1 MCVICDKE
9 YHGQCNGREQCV
21 NCGKK
26 HKSSDRNGEKRLI
39 RNIREK
45 YQKKLVMNQIKA
57 TKGITSYGART
68 IIDSATEK
76 KRRGERIKYKKR
88 NRKHRD

>member
-26 HKSSDRNGEKRLI
+26 HKSNDRNGEK
-39 RNIREK
+39 
-45 YQKKLVMNQIKA
+45 YQKRLVMNQIKA
-57 TKGITSYGART
+57 TKGITSYEART

-76 KRRGERIKYKKR
+76 KRRGKESSIRRGIENIEIKP
-88 NRKHRD
+88 

>member
-26 HKSSDRNGEKRLI
+26 HKSSDRNGEK
-39 RNIREK
+39 
-45 YQKKLVMNQIKA
+45 YQKRLVMNRIKA
-57 TKGITSYGART
+57 TKGITSYEART

-76 KRRGERIKYKKR
+76 KRRVERIKYKKR

>member
-26 HKSSDRNGEKRLI
+26 HKSSDRNGEK
-39 RNIREK
+39 
-45 YQKKLVMNQIKA
+45 YQKRLVMNQIKA
-57 TKGITSYGART
+57 TKGITSYEART

-76 KRRGERIKYKKR
+76 KRRGERIKYKKK

>member
-26 HKSSDRNGEKRLI
+26 HKSSDRNGEKY
-39 RNIREK
+39 EK
-45 YQKKLVMNQIKA
+45 RLVMNQIKA
-57 TKGITSYGART
+57 TKGITSYKART

>member
-26 HKSSDRNGEKRLI
+26 HKSSDRNGEK
-39 RNIREK
+39 
-45 YQKKLVMNQIKA
+45 YQKRLVMNQIKA
-57 TKGITSYGART
+57 TKGITFYEAKT

>member
-1 MCVICDKE
+1 MCVIYNKE

-26 HKSSDRNGEKRLI
+26 HKSSDRNGEK
-39 RNIREK
+39 
-45 YQKKLVMNQIKA
+45 YQKRLVMNQIKI
-57 TKGITSYGART
+57 TKGITSYEART

>member
-26 HKSSDRNGEKRLI
+26 HKSSDRNGEK
-39 RNIREK
+39 
-45 YQKKLVMNQIKA
+45 YQKRLVMNQIKA
-57 TKGITSYGART
+57 TKGITSYEART

-76 KRRGERIKYKKR
+76 KRHGERIKYKKR
-88 NRKHRD
+88 NRKHRY

>member
-1 MCVICDKE
+1 MCVIYDKE

-26 HKSSDRNGEKRLI
+26 HKSSDRNGEK
-39 RNIREK
+39 
-45 YQKKLVMNQIKA
+45 YQKRLVMNQIKV
-57 TKGITSYGART
+57 TKGITSYEART

-88 NRKHRD
+88 NRKHKD

>member
-9 YHGQCNGREQCV
+9 YHGQRNGREQCV

-26 HKSSDRNGEKRLI
+26 HKSSDRNGEK
-39 RNIREK
+39 
-45 YQKKLVMNQIKA
+45 YQKRLVMNQIKA
-57 TKGITSYGART
+57 TKGITSYEART

-76 KRRGERIKYKKR
+76 KRRGERNIRRGIENIEIKP
-88 NRKHRD
+88 

>member
-26 HKSSDRNGEKRLI
+26 HKSSDRNGEK
-39 RNIREK
+39 
-45 YQKKLVMNQIKA
+45 YQKRLVMNQIKA
-57 TKGITSYGART
+57 TKGITSYEART

-76 KRRGERIKYKKR
+76 KRRGERNIRRGIENIEIKP
-88 NRKHRD
+88 

>member
-26 HKSSDRNGEKRLI
+26 HKSSDRNGEK
-39 RNIREK
+39 
-45 YQKKLVMNQIKA
+45 YQKRLVMNQIKA
-57 TKGITSYGART
+57 TKGITSYEART

>member
-26 HKSSDRNGEKRLI
+26 HKSSDRNGK
-39 RNIREK
+39 K

-57 TKGITSYGART
+57 TKGITSYEART

>member
-9 YHGQCNGREQCV
+9 YHGQCNDREQCV

-26 HKSSDRNGEKRLI
+26 HKSSDRNGEK
-39 RNIREK
+39 
-45 YQKKLVMNQIKA
+45 YQKRLVMNQIKA
-57 TKGITSYGART
+57 TKGITSYEART

-76 KRRGERIKYKKR
+76 KDAGKESNIRRGIENIEIKP
-88 NRKHRD
+88 

>member
-1 MCVICDKE
+1 MCVICNKE
-9 YHGQCNGREQCV
+9 YHGQCNGREQYV

-26 HKSSDRNGEKRLI
+26 HKSNDRNS
-39 RNIREK
+39 EK
-45 YQKKLVMNQIKA
+45 YQKRLVMNQIKT
-57 TKGITSYGART
+57 TKGITSYEART